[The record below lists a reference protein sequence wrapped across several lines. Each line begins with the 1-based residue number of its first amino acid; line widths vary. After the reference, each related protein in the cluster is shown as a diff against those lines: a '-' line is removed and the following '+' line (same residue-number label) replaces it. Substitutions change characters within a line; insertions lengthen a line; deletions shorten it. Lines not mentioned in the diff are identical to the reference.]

1 MSGQQQTFR
10 PFFDARFTSGLLDF
24 RRKSDPF
31 CQVGQEGGAGAGYDW
46 SGYNNYSGIQ
56 SELSIGY
63 CRYNY

>member
-46 SGYNNYSGIQ
+46 SGYNNYSGV
-56 SELSIGY
+56 
-63 CRYNY
+63 